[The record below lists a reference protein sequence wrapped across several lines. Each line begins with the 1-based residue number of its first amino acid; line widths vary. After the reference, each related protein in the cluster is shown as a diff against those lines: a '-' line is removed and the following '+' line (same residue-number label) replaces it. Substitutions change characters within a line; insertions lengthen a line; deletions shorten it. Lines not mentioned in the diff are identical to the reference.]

1 MTNDQRR
8 FVHDL
13 IAELLNLPKPSV
25 IWANQ
30 NDMPR
35 PIKAYATL
43 RLYNA
48 QREAAEELR
57 PTDTPGIMNIV
68 VPTSAMLEVQ
78 YTDNQKQ
85 NPLETLEQ
93 MVRGLEKPTV
103 ADRCQAARVAFFNA
117 GPVQDVS
124 FTLGAIAWEHRAA
137 VDLSLRYMSEI
148 TDDVGYIETVEIGG
162 TLTGPVL
169 TGEVRIDLHVKGE
182 NSNG

>member
-13 IAELLNLPKPSV
+13 VAELLNLPKSSV

-30 NDMPR
+30 NNMPR
-35 PIKAYATL
+35 PMKAYATL

-48 QREAAEELR
+48 QREAAEEMR

-68 VPTSAMLEVQ
+68 VPTTAMLEVQ

-117 GPVQDVS
+117 GPIQDVS
-124 FTLGAIAWEHRAA
+124 FTLGAVAWEHRAA
-137 VDLSLRYMSEI
+137 VDLSIRYMSEM
-148 TDDVGYIETVEIGG
+148 TDDVGYINEVNA
-162 TLTGPVL
+162 TGIMINSAE
-169 TGEVRIDLHVKGE
+169 GEHQTNINVKGD
-182 NSNG
+182 

>member
-13 IAELLNLPKPSV
+13 IAELLNIPKPSV

-30 NDMPR
+30 NNMPR
-35 PIKAYATL
+35 PMKAYATL

-85 NPLETLEQ
+85 NPLETLER
-93 MVRGLEKPTV
+93 MVRGIEKPTV

-117 GPVQDVS
+117 GPIQDVS
-124 FTLGAIAWEHRAA
+124 FTLGAVAWEHRAA
-137 VDLSLRYMSEI
+137 VDLSVRYMSEI
-148 TDDVGYIETVEIGG
+148 TDDVGIINEVEIAG
-162 TLTGPVL
+162 TLTGPVIS
-169 TGEVRIDLHVKGE
+169 GEIIVDLDVKGD
-182 NSNG
+182 

>member
-13 IAELLNLPKPSV
+13 IAELLNIPKPSV

-30 NDMPR
+30 NNMPR
-35 PIKAYATL
+35 PMKAYATL

-85 NPLETLEQ
+85 NPLETLER
-93 MVRGLEKPTV
+93 MVRGIEKPTV

-124 FTLGAIAWEHRAA
+124 FTLGAVSWEHRAA
-137 VDLSLRYMSEI
+137 VDLSIRYMSEM
-148 TDDVGYIETVEIGG
+148 TDDVGIINEVEIAG
-162 TLTGPVL
+162 TLTGPVIS
-169 TGEVRIDLHVKGE
+169 GEIIVDLDVKGD
-182 NSNG
+182 

>member
-13 IAELLNLPKPSV
+13 IAELLNLPKSSV

-35 PIKAYATL
+35 PMKAYATL
-43 RLYNA
+43 RLYNV

-85 NPLETLEQ
+85 NPLETLER
-93 MVRGLEKPTV
+93 MVRGIEKPTV

-124 FTLGAIAWEHRAA
+124 FTLGAVAWEHRAA
-137 VDLSLRYMSEI
+137 VDLSVRYMSEI
-148 TDDVGYIETVEIGG
+148 TDDVGIINEVEIAG
-162 TLTGPVL
+162 TLTGPVIS
-169 TGEVRIDLHVKGE
+169 GEIIVDLDVKGD
-182 NSNG
+182 

>member
-13 IAELLNLPKPSV
+13 IAELLNIPKPSV

-30 NDMPR
+30 NNMPR
-35 PIKAYATL
+35 PMKAYATL

-78 YTDNQKQ
+78 FTDNQKQ
-85 NPLETLEQ
+85 NPLETLER

-124 FTLGAIAWEHRAA
+124 FTLGAVAWEHRAA
-137 VDLSLRYMSEI
+137 VDLSVRYMSEM
-148 TDDVGYIETVEIGG
+148 TDDVGYIETVEIDG
-162 TLTGPVL
+162 TLTEP
-169 TGEVRIDLHVKGE
+169 TSTPKMKIDLTVKGE

>member
-13 IAELLNLPKPSV
+13 IAELLNIPKPSV

-30 NDMPR
+30 NNMPR
-35 PIKAYATL
+35 PMKAYATL

-48 QREAAEELR
+48 QREASEELR

-68 VPTSAMLEVQ
+68 VPTTAMLEVQ

-124 FTLGAIAWEHRAA
+124 FTLGAVAWEHRAA
-137 VDLSLRYMSEI
+137 VDLSIRYMSEI
-148 TDDVGYIETVEIGG
+148 TDDVGYINEVNA
-162 TLTGPVL
+162 TGIMINSAE
-169 TGEVRIDLHVKGE
+169 GEHQTNINVKGD
-182 NSNG
+182 

>member
-1 MTNDQRR
+1 MTNDQRQ
-8 FVHDL
+8 FIHDL
-13 IAELLNLPKPSV
+13 VAELLDIPKSSV
-25 IWANQ
+25 IWAHQ
-30 NDMPR
+30 NNMPQPR
-35 PIKAYATL
+35 KAYAML

-57 PTDTPGIMNIV
+57 PTDTPGIVNVI

-78 YTDNQKQ
+78 FTDNLKN
-85 NPLETLEQ
+85 NPLETLER

-103 ADRCQAARVAFFNA
+103 ADRCQAARMAFFNA

-124 FTLGAIAWEHRAA
+124 FTLGSVAWEHRAA
-137 VDLSLRYMSEI
+137 VDLSVRYMSEI
-148 TDDVGYIETVEIGG
+148 TDDVSYINEVEMTG

-169 TGEVRIDLHVKGE
+169 SGEIIVNLDVKGE

>member
-1 MTNDQRR
+1 MTNDQRQ
-8 FVHDL
+8 FIHDI
-13 IAELLNLPKPSV
+13 IAELLNIPKPSV

-35 PIKAYATL
+35 PMKAYATL

-85 NPLETLEQ
+85 NPLETLER
-93 MVRGLEKPTV
+93 MVRGIEKPTV

-124 FTLGAIAWEHRAA
+124 FTLGAVAWEHRAA
-137 VDLSLRYMSEI
+137 VDLSIRYMSEM
-148 TDDVGYIETVEIGG
+148 TDDVGIINEVEIAG
-162 TLTGPVL
+162 TLTGPVIS
-169 TGEVRIDLHVKGE
+169 GEIIVDLDVKGD
-182 NSNG
+182 

>member
-13 IAELLNLPKPSV
+13 VAELLNLPKSSV

-30 NDMPR
+30 NNMPR
-35 PIKAYATL
+35 PMKAYATL

-48 QREAAEELR
+48 QREAAEEMR
-57 PTDTPGIMNIV
+57 PTDTPGVMNII

-124 FTLGAIAWEHRAA
+124 FTLGAVAWEHRAA
-137 VDLSLRYMSEI
+137 VDLSVRYMSEI
-148 TDDVGYIETVEIGG
+148 TDDVGIINEVEIAG
-162 TLTGPVL
+162 TLTGPVIS
-169 TGEVRIDLHVKGE
+169 GEIIVDLDVKGD
-182 NSNG
+182 

>member
-1 MTNDQRR
+1 MINDQRR

-13 IAELLNLPKPSV
+13 IAELLNIPKPSV

-30 NDMPR
+30 NNMPR
-35 PIKAYATL
+35 PMKAYAML

-57 PTDTPGIMNIV
+57 PTDTPGIMTIV

-78 YTDNQKQ
+78 FTDNQKQ
-85 NPLETLEQ
+85 NPLETLER

-124 FTLGAIAWEHRAA
+124 FTLGAVAWEHRAA
-137 VDLSLRYMSEI
+137 VDLSVRYMSEM
-148 TDDVGYIETVEIGG
+148 TDDVGYIETVEIDG
-162 TLTGPVL
+162 TLTEP
-169 TGEVRIDLHVKGE
+169 TSTPKMKIDLTVKGE

>member
-13 IAELLNLPKPSV
+13 IAELLNIPKPSV

-35 PIKAYATL
+35 PMKAYATL

-57 PTDTPGIMNIV
+57 PTDMPGVMNIV

-85 NPLETLEQ
+85 NQ
-93 MVRGLEKPTV
+93 
-103 ADRCQAARVAFFNA
+103 
-117 GPVQDVS
+117 
-124 FTLGAIAWEHRAA
+124 
-137 VDLSLRYMSEI
+137 
-148 TDDVGYIETVEIGG
+148 
-162 TLTGPVL
+162 
-169 TGEVRIDLHVKGE
+169 
-182 NSNG
+182 

>member
-13 IAELLNLPKPSV
+13 IAELLNIPKPSV

-30 NDMPR
+30 NNMPR
-35 PIKAYATL
+35 PMKAYATL

-85 NPLETLEQ
+85 NPLETLER
-93 MVRGLEKPTV
+93 MVRGIEKPTV
-103 ADRCQAARVAFFNA
+103 ADRCQDARVAFFNA

-124 FTLGAIAWEHRAA
+124 FTLGAVAWEHRAA
-137 VDLSLRYMSEI
+137 VDLSVRYMSEI
-148 TDDVGYIETVEIGG
+148 TDDVGIINEVEIAG
-162 TLTGPVL
+162 TLTGPVIS
-169 TGEVRIDLHVKGE
+169 GEIIVDLDVKGD
-182 NSNG
+182 

>member
-1 MTNDQRR
+1 MTNDQRQ
-8 FVHDL
+8 FIHDL
-13 IAELLNLPKPSV
+13 IAELLNIPKPSV

-35 PIKAYATL
+35 PMKTYATL

-57 PTDTPGIMNIV
+57 PTDTPGVMNIV

-85 NPLETLEQ
+85 NPLETLEY

-103 ADRCQAARVAFFNA
+103 ADRCQAARVAF
-117 GPVQDVS
+117 
-124 FTLGAIAWEHRAA
+124 
-137 VDLSLRYMSEI
+137 DLSIRYMSEV